1 MNIKKEE
8 ENLELLATSITDEIK
23 NNVVKILEV
32 SELTLDDL
40 VRKISNLNNEE
51 KDNVISKIINS
62 QLAQLKKIVNR
73 TIL

>member
-1 MNIKKEE
+1 MNIKK

-62 QLAQLKKIVNR
+62 QLAQLKKNCQ
-73 TIL
+73 

>member
-40 VRKISNLNNEE
+40 VRKINNLNNEE
-51 KDNVISKIINS
+51 KDNASN
-62 QLAQLKKIVNR
+62 N
-73 TIL
+73 

>member
-32 SELTLDDL
+32 SELT
-40 VRKISNLNNEE
+40 
-51 KDNVISKIINS
+51 
-62 QLAQLKKIVNR
+62 
-73 TIL
+73 